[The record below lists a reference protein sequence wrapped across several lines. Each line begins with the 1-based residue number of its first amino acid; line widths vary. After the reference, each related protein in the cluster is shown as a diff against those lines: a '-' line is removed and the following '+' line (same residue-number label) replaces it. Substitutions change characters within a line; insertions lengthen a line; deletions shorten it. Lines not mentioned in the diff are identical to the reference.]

1 MANRRKRKKIMLIVL
16 AILIAIPVLWFGV
29 RRIVTD
35 YIPPADRS
43 DIGETI
49 TLSFPELLTANPYE
63 GDFSPE
69 GNDHMSFVYVYES
82 QTGKGKLT
90 VFTRVPGDPSLCCVT
105 VYEPEWVGGEGLCQN
120 LTGSF
125 RAKVVECKNITSKEG
140 FFLVHNITRFYE
152 EVDAPETFLDIAE
165 YQDTGGPYLQ
175 WFLGVMDCTPQ
186 STKWHM
192 LDESISVAV
201 KAGTVEASPE
211 SFSGDVDALCNI
223 LDRYKLYKKVIP
235 DGRK

>member
-1 MANRRKRKKIMLIVL
+1 MKNYRKRKKIRRIIL
-16 AILIAIPVLWFGV
+16 AVLIALPFLWEWG
-29 RRIVTD
+29 RYIVAA

-43 DIGETI
+43 DIGETV
-49 TLSFPELLTANPYE
+49 TLSFPELLAANPYE
-63 GDFSPE
+63 GDLSPE
-69 GNDHMSFVYVYES
+69 LMDHMSFVYVYDS

-90 VFTRVPGDPSLCCVT
+90 VFTRVPGDLSLCCVT

-125 RAKVVECKNITSKEG
+125 QAKVVERKNITSKEG
-140 FFLVHNITRFYE
+140 LFLVHNITRFYE

-211 SFSGDVDALCNI
+211 SFSGDIDALCNI

-235 DGRK
+235 DDRK